1 MLNEESLVREFVV
14 EALKSRKVS
23 ASETYM
29 KKEIVRE
36 KLQTLVQEAVTS
48 GEIQNQKELDDWW
61 KTAEMA
67 AKALKMIPLMVWQTS
82 GKK

>member
-36 KLQTLVQEAVTS
+36 KLQALVQEAVAS

-67 AKALKMIPLMVWQTS
+67 AKALKMIPLMAWQTS